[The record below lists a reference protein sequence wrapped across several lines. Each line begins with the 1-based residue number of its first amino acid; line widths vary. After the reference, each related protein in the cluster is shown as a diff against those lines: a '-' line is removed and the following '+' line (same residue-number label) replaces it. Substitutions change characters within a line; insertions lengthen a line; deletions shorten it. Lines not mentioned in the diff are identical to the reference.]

1 LNQRL
6 AGRHGPVSW
15 DSGRGDTDV
24 DLSSVTIPLALAA
37 GAASFLS
44 PCVLPLV
51 PAYLAFLSC
60 EVAQPGPG
68 AAGATGGTASARWRV
83 MRGALGFVIGLGLF
97 CMAFFYALDR
107 VLEPWKSVVTP
118 VLGILVVILGLVL
131 MGVLRVGILARDVRR
146 LPGASRGGGFV
157 SGFLLGVGLAA
168 GWSPCIGP
176 VLGAVLTSGI
186 SQGTTVRGVY
196 LMLAYCLG
204 LGLPFLA
211 AATLLDR
218 AQPLLGML
226 ARHQR
231 AISLGG
237 GAIVVLMGMLVTV
250 NHFTIFNEWLSAHLP
265 GFFQD
270 PFDL

>member
-1 LNQRL
+1 MN
-6 AGRHGPVSW
+6 
-15 DSGRGDTDV
+15 
-24 DLSSVTIPLALAA
+24 LSSVTIPLAVAA

-60 EVAQPGPG
+60 EVAQPGSG
-68 AAGATGGTASARWRV
+68 AAAPRDTAATRWRV
-83 MRGALGFVIGLGLF
+83 LRGALGFVVGLGLF
-97 CMAFFYALDR
+97 CIAFFYALDR

-131 MGVLRVGILARDVRR
+131 MGVLRVGFLARDLRH
-146 LPGASRGGGFV
+146 LPSGPRRGGFG

-196 LMLAYCLG
+196 LMVAYCLG
-204 LGLPFLA
+204 LGLPFLL

-218 AQPLLGML
+218 SRPLLGTL

-231 AISLGG
+231 AISLAG
-237 GAIVVLMGMLVTV
+237 GAVVVLMGMLVTV